1 MIFKTI
7 YLLKYLYISRYSF
20 KNQIYFCAAFQFLCT
35 WTFGRQL
42 GRQKMALNSIIG
54 WILFYL
60 DRDLSSMKLMLK
72 PNLANIRSEKSWV
85 SHFFSL
91 NWWITC
97 FCLRAKPQWGKF
109 ITKWHTWNYYFNIIE
124 IEYQRAMEKFGI
136 TCNRICT
143 NHSRLWK
150 SVNTIFLLFK
160 NRQKKFLKLANKHF
174 IYFTLL

>member
-85 SHFFSL
+85 SHFFFAEL
-91 NWWITC
+91 VNYLLLLTC
-97 FCLRAKPQWGKF
+97 QTTVRK
-109 ITKWHTWNYYFNIIE
+109 IYYKMAHMKLLLQYN
-124 IEYQRAMEKFGI
+124 R
-136 TCNRICT
+136 NRISES
-143 NHSRLWK
+143 NGKVWYNL
-150 SVNTIFLLFK
+150 
-160 NRQKKFLKLANKHF
+160 
-174 IYFTLL
+174 

>member
-1 MIFKTI
+1 
-7 YLLKYLYISRYSF
+7 
-20 KNQIYFCAAFQFLCT
+20 
-35 WTFGRQL
+35 
-42 GRQKMALNSIIG
+42 MALNSIIG

-60 DRDLSSMKLMLK
+60 DRDLSSLKLMLK

-85 SHFFSL
+85 SHSFC
-91 NWWITC
+91 WIGELLAFAYVPNHSEENLLQNGTHETTTS
-97 FCLRAKPQWGKF
+97 
-109 ITKWHTWNYYFNIIE
+109 IDFNIIE